1 MSFLIKRLEKNIAK
15 CEKEI
20 EKIRKKIE
28 DLEKEFKANKIT
40 KAKFNIKKRKYE
52 DRINAL
58 NARIRVI
65 RGGIVRERKREEEKA
80 EEEKKK

>member
-1 MSFLIKRLEKNIAK
+1 MSFLIKRLEKNIAR

-20 EKIRKKIE
+20 EKTRKKIE
-28 DLEKEFKANKIT
+28 ELERDYKANKIT

-65 RGGIVRERKREEEKA
+65 RGGIVREKKREEEKK
-80 EEEKKK
+80 EKEKK

>member
-1 MSFLIKRLEKNIAK
+1 MSFLIKRLEKNIAR

-20 EKIRKKIE
+20 EKTRKKIE
-28 DLEKEFKANKIT
+28 ELERDYKANKIT
-40 KAKFNIKKRKYE
+40 KAKFNIKKRTYE

-65 RGGIVRERKREEEKA
+65 RGGIVREKKREEEKK
-80 EEEKKK
+80 EKEKK

>member
-1 MSFLIKRLEKNIAK
+1 MSFLRKRLEKNIAR

-20 EKIRKKIE
+20 EKTRKKIE
-28 DLEKEFKANKIT
+28 ELERDYKANKIT

-65 RGGIVRERKREEEKA
+65 RGGIVREKKREEEKK
-80 EEEKKK
+80 EKEKK

>member
-1 MSFLIKRLEKNIAK
+1 IAR

-20 EKIRKKIE
+20 EKTRKKIE
-28 DLEKEFKANKIT
+28 ELERDYKANKIT

-65 RGGIVRERKREEEKA
+65 RGGIVREKKREEEKK
-80 EEEKKK
+80 EKEKK